1 MFIDPRGRI
10 RFFAPAERNA
20 WFDVLHCAPLERQ
33 TVVAR
38 EVYKRLAPLEPEPR
52 TRLRNYSA
60 SGSVNKFVLDCV
72 VSEFGI
78 RLHAH
83 LLQYPRPVSTDGA
96 IAQREQGG
104 NLANRFS

>member
-10 RFFAPAERNA
+10 RFFAPAERN
-20 WFDVLHCAPLERQ
+20 
-33 TVVAR
+33 
-38 EVYKRLAPLEPEPR
+38 KRLAPLEPEPR

-104 NLANRFS
+104 NLATVFPEPIRRITSNSRSDKAS